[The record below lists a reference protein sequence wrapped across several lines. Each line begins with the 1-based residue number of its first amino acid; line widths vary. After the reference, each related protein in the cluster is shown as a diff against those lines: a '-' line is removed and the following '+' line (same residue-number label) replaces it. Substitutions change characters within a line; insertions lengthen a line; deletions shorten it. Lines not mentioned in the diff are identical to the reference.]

1 MGSVHLYS
9 YKQTVTKNKQI
20 NMKVLLLCSVLSLS
34 LSHPQSGV
42 PYPKE
47 NEIPQP
53 YNYQYGVK
61 DDYTQA
67 NFAKTES
74 QDDRGN
80 VKGTFVISLP
90 DGRIQTTTYTA
101 DPVQGFIAEVTYQG
115 EPVYPEPKPYNA
127 NNPKN
132 SN

>member
-1 MGSVHLYS
+1 
-9 YKQTVTKNKQI
+9 
-20 NMKVLLLCSVLSLS
+20 MKTTFFLGAIISTSLS
-34 LSHPQSGV
+34 VPQ
-42 PYPKE
+42 YPQE
-47 NEIPQP
+47 NEIPQA

-61 DDYTQA
+61 DEYSKS

-74 QDDRGN
+74 QDDKGN
-80 VKGTFVISLP
+80 VQGTFVISLP

-127 NNPKN
+127 NNLN
-132 SN
+132 